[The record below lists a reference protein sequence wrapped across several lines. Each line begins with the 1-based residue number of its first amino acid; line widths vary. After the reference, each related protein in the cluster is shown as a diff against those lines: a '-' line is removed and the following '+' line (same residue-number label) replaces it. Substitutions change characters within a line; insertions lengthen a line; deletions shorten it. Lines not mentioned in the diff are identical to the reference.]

1 MKVKDCKFGPMMYL
15 DNDKFIGGAIEAY
28 GEHHV
33 PELELLFE
41 VVEEGDYVIDVGT
54 NIGTISI
61 PLAQKIGKDGFL
73 FGYEAQD
80 MLYYTLCG
88 NIALNGLR
96 NVKPFNQ
103 AVGATPGVMYV
114 PELSYKEK
122 DWNYGGVSVSRTEGN
137 PVRVV
142 TLDSLMKIG
151 IADKL
156 KLIKIDVE
164 GMEVDVL
171 SGAKELIMESRPY
184 LAIEAMENHEALCQ
198 TLKEY
203 NYRIHVWEPP
213 YFNPDN
219 FARNKENILGRPVVM
234 LNIFCWPA
242 EKKLEVDSQYFIK
255 DLAGSGNL
263 RHRAWDQMITKFGLE
278 SDGSVEDT
286 SSEAVSETA

>member
-1 MKVKDCKFGPMMYL
+1 MKIKDCKFGPMMYL

-41 VVEEGDYVIDVGT
+41 VVKEGDYVIDVGT
-54 NIGTISI
+54 NIGTIAI
-61 PLAQKIGKDGFL
+61 PLAQKVGKDGFL

-103 AVGATPGVMYV
+103 AVGASSGILYV
-114 PELSYKEK
+114 PEFSYEEK
-122 DWNYGGVSVSRTEGN
+122 DWNYGGVSMNKYSGN
-137 PVRVV
+137 PVRVT
-142 TLDSLMKIG
+142 TLDSLVQLDV
-151 IADKL
+151 ANKL

-171 SGAKELIMESRPY
+171 RGAEQLIARARPY
-184 LAIEAMENHEALCQ
+184 LAIEAMDHHEVLCDI
-198 TLKEY
+198 LKEY
-203 NYRIHVWEPP
+203 NYKVHVWEPP

-219 FARNKENILGRPVVM
+219 FAGNGENILGRHVVM

-242 EKKLEVDSQYFIK
+242 EEELEVDSQYFIK
-255 DLAGSGNL
+255 DLAGSENP
-263 RHRAWDQMITKFGLE
+263 RHRAWDQMIAKFGLE
-278 SDGSVEDT
+278 PNGSLEDT
-286 SSEAVSETA
+286 SSEAISETA